1 MTPPPLHPDAL
12 RAPDLRV
19 GPAEGRWTLR
29 WTGAT
34 DLGVDAACAGCR
46 LADGSPSPAPRRD
59 VAHLQQVHGATVTR
73 VAGPGLFPACDA
85 AVTAATEL
93 TLVVRVADCV
103 PIFLAGPRG
112 IGVAHAGWR
121 GTVEG
126 IARRSVAEL
135 VALTGEDAAQLRAF
149 IGPSIGPCCF
159 EVGPEVAAAFADA
172 HVRPPPGGRTMP
184 PTASGREHVDLWAA
198 NRAQLIE
205 AGLPPESV
213 RIAGICTRCHQHL
226 FHSYR
231 GSGGQPGRIECR
243 LSRRGSAG

>member
-1 MTPPPLHPDAL
+1 MTLPHFTFDTL

-19 GPAEGRWTLR
+19 GLAEDRWILR
-29 WTGAT
+29 WTGAA

-46 LADGSPSPAPRRD
+46 LTGGPPAPRQD
-59 VAHLQQVHGATVTR
+59 VAHLEQVHSATVTR

-93 TLVVRVADCV
+93 TLIVRVADCV
-103 PIFLAGPRG
+103 PIFLAGPHG

-121 GTVEG
+121 GTLEG

-135 VALTGEDAAQLRAF
+135 VALTGEDAAHLRAF

-159 EVGPEVAAAFADA
+159 EVGPEVAAPFADF
-172 HVRPPPGGRTMP
+172 HVRRPPG
-184 PTASGREHVDLWAA
+184 GREHVDLWAA

-205 AGLPPESV
+205 AGLSPESV
-213 RIAGICTRCHQHL
+213 RTAGICTRCHQHL

-231 GSGGQPGRIECR
+231 GSGGRPGRIECR
-243 LSRRGSAG
+243 LRRRGSAG

>member
-1 MTPPPLHPDAL
+1 MTLTPFIPDTL
-12 RAPDLRV
+12 RSPDLRV
-19 GPAEGRWTLR
+19 APADGAWTLR
-29 WTGAT
+29 WTGAA
-34 DLGVDAACAGCR
+34 DFGVDAACVGCR
-46 LADGSPSPAPRRD
+46 LADGSPPPAPPID
-59 VAHLQQVHGATVTR
+59 VAHLQQVHSATVTR

-85 AVTAATEL
+85 AVTAASEL

-103 PIFLAGPRG
+103 PVFLAGPRG

-126 IARRSVAEL
+126 ITRRSVAEL
-135 VALTGEDAAQLRAF
+135 VALTGDDAAQLRAF

-159 EVGPEVAAAFADA
+159 EVGPEVAAAFAA
-172 HVRPPPGGRTMP
+172 EHVLRPPLGRTP
-184 PTASGREHVDLWAA
+184 HPAAGREHVDLWAA

-213 RIAGICTRCHQHL
+213 RSAGICTRCHQHL

-243 LSRRGSAG
+243 LRRRGTAG